1 MYIREFAKRLG
12 VHVDTVKNW
21 QTRGILDDK
30 RDQVNNYRVFTDE
43 DVRIIQKLRQG
54 KRAK

>member
-21 QTRGILDDK
+21 QARGILDDK

-43 DVRIIQKLRQG
+43 DVKIIQKLRQG